1 MSLSQTKT
9 SNSMLKILNNTQDG
23 SLKDK
28 YD

>member
-9 SNSMLKILNNTQDG
+9 SNSMFKVLNNTQDG